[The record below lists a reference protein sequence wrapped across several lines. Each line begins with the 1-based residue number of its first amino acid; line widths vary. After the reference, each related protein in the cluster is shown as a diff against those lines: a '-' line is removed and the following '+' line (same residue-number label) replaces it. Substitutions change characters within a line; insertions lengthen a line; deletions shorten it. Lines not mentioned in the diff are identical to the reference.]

1 MQNRIWLCCLVFL
14 VAAIKGN
21 SQNTMPLESVI
32 KEVLTNNFDVQS
44 AKVDVAIANNSATKG
59 NAGLLPNVSANGN
72 AGYSRNNTDLT
83 FAGNIPPANV
93 DGAENTNYGASL
105 GLNYNL
111 FQGFANLRTYDKLK
125 LSENL
130 NETQLRLTIENA
142 VITVIGLYLDLA
154 KLQEDQ
160 RALEET
166 IGISLI
172 RLQRAELAEE
182 FGTSRSLDRLNAKVD
197 LHQDSVNL
205 LSLQNQK
212 QAIQRQLNYLMGK
225 AITAE
230 VEASTEVSAFT
241 DLTLENILSEAKQ
254 NSTVLALADLQRDMA
269 GIDQKLAQANQ
280 YPSISMSTSYG
291 FNGSQNGAGIILEQK
306 NIGFSAGV
314 TVSIPIFSGGRTK
327 IAIENA
333 EYRMEKNDI
342 VKQKNALE
350 IEKQVYDF
358 WYNYQFYTQLL
369 NIENTNVKTAE
380 LGLQRAENA
389 YKLGQITS
397 IEFRQAQLNLL
408 ASKNRVNAAKYN
420 LKKAEYQ
427 LIRLKGDLVK

>member
-1 MQNRIWLCCLVFL
+1 MQNRIWLFCLLFVGLTSSVF
-14 VAAIKGN
+14 G
-21 SQNTMPLESVI
+21 QNAMPLETVI

-44 AKVDVAIANNSATKG
+44 AKLDVAIANNSATKG

-72 AGYSRNNTDLT
+72 AGYSNNNTELT
-83 FAGNIPPANV
+83 FAGNIPPTNV
-93 DGAENTNYGASL
+93 DGAQNTNYGASL
-105 GLNYNL
+105 GVSYNI
-111 FQGFANLRTYDKLK
+111 FQGFANLRNFDKLK

-130 NETQLRLTIENA
+130 NETQLRLTVENA

-166 IGISLI
+166 IEISKI
-172 RLQRAELAEE
+172 RLNRAELAEQY
-182 FGTSRSLDRLNAKVD
+182 GTNRSLDKLNAMVD

-205 LSLQNQK
+205 LSLENQK
-212 QAIQRQLNYLMGK
+212 QAIQRQLNFLMGK
-225 AITAE
+225 EINAT
-230 VEASTEVSAFT
+230 VEASTDVSAFT
-241 DLTLENILSEAKQ
+241 DLTLASILSEAKQ
-254 NSTVLALADLQRDMA
+254 NSTVLALADMQRDMA
-269 GIDQKLAQANQ
+269 ELDQKLAKANQ
-280 YPSISMSTSYG
+280 YPSISMNTSYG
-291 FNGSQNGAGIILEQK
+291 YNGSQNGAGIILEQK
-306 NIGFSAGV
+306 NVGFSAGV

-333 EYRMEKNDI
+333 QYRMEKNDV

-350 IEKQVYDF
+350 VEKQVYDF
-358 WYNYQFYTQLL
+358 WSNYQFYTQLL
-369 NIENTNVKTAE
+369 QIENANLKTAE

-397 IEFRQAQLNLL
+397 IEFRQSQLNVLD
-408 ASKNRVNAAKYN
+408 SKNRVNAAKFN

>member
-1 MQNRIWLCCLVFL
+1 MQNRIWLFCLLFVGLTSSVF
-14 VAAIKGN
+14 G
-21 SQNTMPLESVI
+21 QNAMPLETVI

-44 AKVDVAIANNSATKG
+44 AKLDVAIANNSATKG

-72 AGYSRNNTDLT
+72 AGYSNNNTELT
-83 FAGNIPPANV
+83 FAGNIPPTNV
-93 DGAENTNYGASL
+93 DGAQNTNYGASL
-105 GLNYNL
+105 GVSYNI
-111 FQGFANLRTYDKLK
+111 FQGFANLRNFDKLK

-130 NETQLRLTIENA
+130 NETQLRLTVENA

-166 IGISLI
+166 IEISKI
-172 RLQRAELAEE
+172 RLNRAELAEQY
-182 FGTSRSLDRLNAKVD
+182 GTNRSLDKLNAMVD

-205 LSLQNQK
+205 LSLENQK
-212 QAIQRQLNYLMGK
+212 QAIQRQLNFLMGK
-225 AITAE
+225 EINAT
-230 VEASTEVSAFT
+230 VEASTDVSAFT
-241 DLTLENILSEAKQ
+241 DLTLASILSEAKQ
-254 NSTVLALADLQRDMA
+254 NSTVLALADMQRDMA
-269 GIDQKLAQANQ
+269 ELDQKLAKANQ
-280 YPSISMSTSYG
+280 YPSISMNTSYG
-291 FNGSQNGAGIILEQK
+291 YNGSQNGAGIILEQK
-306 NIGFSAGV
+306 NVGFSAGV

-333 EYRMEKNDI
+333 QYRMEKNDV

-350 IEKQVYDF
+350 VEKQVYDF
-358 WYNYQFYTQLL
+358 WSNYQFYTQLL
-369 NIENTNVKTAE
+369 QIENANLKTAE

-397 IEFRQAQLNLL
+397 IEFRQAQLNVLG
-408 ASKNRVNAAKYN
+408 SKNRVNAAKFN